1 MSTKPSP
8 FTTLTCRPTLVYLV
22 LTLVTL
28 AATLACGGGVSHSE
42 ITTGGGGGG
51 GGTSGAACAT
61 AVTASVAPS
70 ISTSPTVANGV
81 GSVTPSTFMD
91 LHVGSSNLISGV
103 TIPFGSLRLW
113 DTSTGWAQIN
123 TGAPTSGNPLGVF
136 DFSNLDGFVSAT
148 PSGADL
154 LYNLGRTPTW
164 ASSNPNDSSCS
175 YDSSTQGGAGQCDPP
190 ADLNSDGSGTD
201 QDWIN
206 WVTAVAQ
213 RNAGQYGD
221 KIKYFEIWNE
231 WNISLF
237 WTGSAA
243 QLVRMEQDASCVIE
257 GTKHGSCSANG
268 SVFPS
273 GIALDTLAQVV
284 SPSPVGA
291 ATDLNQ
297 VSKDLTTYFGTTV
310 GGIAGGTFAD
320 AIGFH
325 GYVSTPSSSDPCPVA
340 EDVNTVVGDLN
351 GVVAGSS
358 EGGKPWFD
366 TEDSWGKAPDEG
378 FEDADRQAAFLARD
392 FLLQRSM
399 GVARVYWYR
408 WDATQTYGGALWTSS
423 SGITEAGSADGEVNA
438 WIDGATLN
446 SACTVN
452 GTVWQCG
459 FTRSGGYQALA
470 VWDASQDCFN
480 GTCGTTNFTVP
491 GSYTKYLDLAGNETS
506 AASGSTIQ
514 IGAKPILL
522 ENQTL
527 P

>member
-1 MSTKPSP
+1 
-8 FTTLTCRPTLVYLV
+8 
-22 LTLVTL
+22 
-28 AATLACGGGVSHSE
+28 
-42 ITTGGGGGG
+42 
-51 GGTSGAACAT
+51 
-61 AVTASVAPS
+61 
-70 ISTSPTVANGV
+70 
-81 GSVTPSTFMD
+81 MD

-103 TIPFGSLRLW
+103 SIPFGSLRLW
-113 DTSTGWAQIN
+113 DTSTGWSQIN
-123 TGAPTSGNPLGVF
+123 TASGVF
-136 DFSNLDGFVSAT
+136 DFSNLDGFVSAA
-148 PSGADL
+148 PSGVDL
-154 LYNLGRTPTW
+154 LYNLARTPSW
-164 ASSNPNDSSCS
+164 ASSNPNDSSCG
-175 YDSSTQGGAGQCDPP
+175 YDTSTQGGPGQCDPP
-190 ADLNSDGSGTD
+190 ADLNSDGTGKD

-213 RNAGQYGD
+213 RNATQYGN

-237 WTGSAA
+237 WVPTDSNKPAA
-243 QLVRMEQDASCVIE
+243 QLVRMEQDARCVVE
-257 GTKHGSCSANG
+257 GPPPGFTCTENG
-268 SVFPS
+268 SVFPNGM
-273 GIALDTLAQVV
+273 GIDPGAQIV

-297 VSKDLTTYFGTTV
+297 VSKELTTYFGTTV

-320 AIGFH
+320 EIGFH

-351 GVVAGSS
+351 GVVASNG

-378 FEDADRQAAFLARD
+378 FEDPDRQAAFLARD

-408 WDATQTYGGALWTSS
+408 WDATQTYGGALWTASD
-423 SGITEAGSADGEVNA
+423 GITEAGTADGEVDA
-438 WIDGATLN
+438 WIDGATLS

-459 FTRSGGYQALA
+459 FTRPGGYQALA
-470 VWDASQDCFN
+470 VWDASQDCLN
-480 GTCGTTNFTVP
+480 GTCTTSSFSVP
-491 GSYTKYLDLAGNETS
+491 AGYTQYLDLAGNQTS
-506 AASGSTIQ
+506 AGAGSTVQ

-522 ENQTL
+522 ENGNL